1 MFERFRPDG
10 QVAVVTGAGRGIG
23 RGIALALAEAGADV
37 ALAGRT
43 VAQLEETAH
52 TVEALGR
59 RALVVPT
66 DVTVSEQV
74 ERLADRAASE
84 LGHLDILVNN
94 AGILVDQEAQ
104 AIRDDDWL
112 RVIDTNL
119 NSVMRC
125 ARAAARYMIPQ
136 QRGSIVNIASIF
148 AYTPAPR
155 FSSYVAAKGGMISF
169 TRALALEWARYKVRV
184 NAIAPGYVHT
194 ELNEWALSNP
204 QIRDGLIRATP
215 LRRLGTPEDIG
226 LAVVYLAS
234 PAADYMTGEIVVL
247 DGGYVIR

>member
-1 MFERFRPDG
+1 MFERFRLDG